1 MAALEFFW
9 EKNGAQRAMPAK
21 RSAGIRLSD
30 DVLLRNALWFVK
42 LRWIVVAFLCFF
54 QSLTMLLASGLGAI
68 GIHGNGYWP
77 LIIAGILSVANI
89 WYSFTLRKAGGRN
102 LSPAVNIWTQI
113 TVDLLCLTVV
123 VHFLGSTGNPA
134 PFLFVIHIVLAG
146 VFLST
151 EASSVVL
158 VMAAVLSG
166 ACVILESTGILSP
179 ESVLT
184 GSAPLRDAYDNW
196 AIFLHEAS
204 KDVLLFLV
212 WYMVAQL
219 AMVIRVRENQLIE
232 ADDQTRR
239 MQKEKDRYAVQ
250 MTHQLKSPLDAIRS
264 NISLIINGY
273 CGPVTEDAVSVLKKV
288 ESRAKGMGELIMDV
302 LKLSRVNSADE
313 APPPETIDIGTLLG
327 ECVED
332 LRGFAQQRGV
342 VLSSSVVSVRKQCI
356 TEQIRMLFENV
367 LTNAISYS
375 YAGGTVDV
383 RCQTGRA
390 QSEAAVVVSDAG
402 IGIAEDQLPHIF
414 DEYFRT
420 KEAHEH
426 NRASSGIGL
435 AIVKR
440 VAQNHGLR
448 LSVES
453 MPKHGTTFSVYFPRP
468 EPEAKRA

>member
-1 MAALEFFW
+1 MATLEFFW
-9 EKNGAQRAMPAK
+9 EKSGIPRTVHAR

-30 DVLLRNALWFVK
+30 DVLLRNASWFIK

-54 QSLTMLLASGLGAI
+54 QSLTMFFANGLNAI
-68 GIHGNGYWP
+68 GIRGNGYWP
-77 LIIAGILSVANI
+77 LVIAAILSIANV
-89 WYSFTLRKAGGRN
+89 WYSFTLKKAGNRTF
-102 LSPAVNIWTQI
+102 SPAVNIWTQI
-113 TVDLLCLTVV
+113 AVDLLSLTVV

-134 PFLFVIHIVLAG
+134 PFLFVVHIVLAG

-158 VMAAVLSG
+158 VMAVVLSG

-184 GSAPLRDAYDNW
+184 GEAGIQASYDTW
-196 AIFLHEAS
+196 RVFLHEAS

-232 ADDQTRR
+232 ADAQTRR
-239 MQKEKDRYAVQ
+239 IQKEKDRYAVQ
-250 MTHQLKSPLDAIRS
+250 MTHQLKSPLDAIRT
-264 NISLIINGY
+264 NIALIINGY
-273 CGPVTEDAVSVLKKV
+273 CGTVTDDAVNVLKKV

-302 LKLSRVNSADE
+302 LKLSRVKSVE
-313 APPPETIDIGTLLG
+313 ESPPPESIDIGAILG
-327 ECVED
+327 ACMED
-332 LRGFAQQRGV
+332 LKDFARKRDI
-342 VLSSSVVSVRKQCI
+342 VLTSSLASVRRLCI
-356 TEQIRMLFENV
+356 AEQIRMLFENI

-375 YAGGTVDV
+375 YTGGTVDV
-383 RCQTGRA
+383 RCGTDRT
-390 QSEAAVVVSDAG
+390 AAETAVTVSDAG
-402 IGIAEDQLPHIF
+402 IGIAEEQLPHIF
-414 DEYFRT
+414 DEYYRT
-420 KEAHEH
+420 KEANEY

-448 LSVES
+448 LTVASA
-453 MPKHGTTFSVYFPRP
+453 PKHGTTFCVYFPETEKGTDRT
-468 EPEAKRA
+468 